1 MIKARGEGV
10 VIFGL
15 SRGNCERL
23 LQDKLIRIDGSEV
36 GLPGLTIIIMGG
48 ETEQSMEDELRS
60 VGIVSP
66 DTEVVDR
73 WEAGRGG

>member
-1 MIKARGEGV
+1 MIKARGDGV

-23 LQDKLIRIDGSEV
+23 LQAKPIRIDGSEV

-48 ETEQSMEDELRS
+48 ETEQSMEADLRRM
-60 VGIVSP
+60 GAIGP
-66 DTEVVDR
+66 DTQVDDR